1 MIEKSLN
8 SLTALTKEILNGCRN
23 MFLSCSCHTDTIG
36 NIRTTLPKPGKN
48 AGIKDKQENLIWET
62 SDDFKDISYHFMLDT
77 TPLLLEHL
85 LLEYHKTSQQIA

>member
-1 MIEKSLN
+1 
-8 SLTALTKEILNGCRN
+8 
-23 MFLSCSCHTDTIG
+23 MFSPCSCHTDMIG

-48 AGIKDKQENLIWET
+48 AGIKDKQENLLWEA

-85 LLEYHKTSQQIA
+85 LLESRKTSQRIA

>member
-1 MIEKSLN
+1 
-8 SLTALTKEILNGCRN
+8 
-23 MFLSCSCHTDTIG
+23 MFSPCSCHSNTIC

-48 AGIKDKQENLIWET
+48 AGIKDKQENLLWEA

-85 LLEYHKTSQQIA
+85 LLESRKMSQRTA